1 MELFLLSF
9 KKAIDLILSGDTATY
24 QAIFLSIKV
33 GFTATAIA
41 TIIGLPISLILSTK
55 QFRGR
60 NLLITIFNALMG
72 LPSVVVGLIGYGLLS
87 HNGILGMLNILFT
100 PTAII
105 IGDVLLGI
113 PTMVAIAES
122 VLSDYH
128 KKIDETVKTLGVPPF
143 HSQIVLLKESIY
155 GIMGAISACFGRIF
169 EEVGAAMMIGGNILG
184 LTRTMTT
191 AIALETTKG
200 EFARGV
206 ALGIILL
213 SISVSVNIA
222 LQWFKKR

>member
-1 MELFLLSF
+1 VELFLSSF
-9 KKAIDLILSGDTATY
+9 KNAINLILSGDTATY

-60 NLLITIFNALMG
+60 NFLITIFNALMG

-113 PTMVAIAES
+113 PTVIAIAES

-128 KKIDETVKTLGVPPF
+128 KKIDETIKTLGVPPLE
-143 HSQIVLLKESIY
+143 SQIVLLKESVY

>member
-1 MELFLLSF
+1 MFLSSF
-9 KKAIDLILSGDTATY
+9 KNAIDLILSGDAATY

-60 NLLITIFNALMG
+60 NFLITIFNALMG
-72 LPSVVVGLIGYGLLS
+72 LPSVVVGLLGYGLLS

-113 PTMVAIAES
+113 PTVVAIAES

-128 KKIDETVKTLGVPPF
+128 KKIDETIKTLGVSPF
-143 HSQIVLLKESIY
+143 KGQIVLLKESIY
-155 GIMGAISACFGRIF
+155 GIMGAISAGFGRIF